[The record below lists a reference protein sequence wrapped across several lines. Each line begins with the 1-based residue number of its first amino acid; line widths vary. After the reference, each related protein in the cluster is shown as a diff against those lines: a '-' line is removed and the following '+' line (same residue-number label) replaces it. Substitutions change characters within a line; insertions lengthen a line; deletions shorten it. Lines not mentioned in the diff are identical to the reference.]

1 MKVLQTIFLLMKKI
15 DKNGDLTKQHLKEMV
30 KIVLVQ
36 LICSCIK
43 PTEATYLL
51 PYSMMFNQGSHGFI
65 KTHTWNSSIS
75 AFINIEASG
84 SGGTGIIFLVSN
96 VFHIGFQ
103 EIIMLSVR
111 FTSIFVTSNIS

>member
-1 MKVLQTIFLLMKKI
+1 MKVLQMIFLLMKKI

-51 PYSMMFNQGSHGFI
+51 PCSMMFNQGSHGFI
-65 KTHTWNSSIS
+65 KAHAWNSSIG

-96 VFHIGFQ
+96 VFILVFRK
-103 EIIMLSVR
+103 LSR
-111 FTSIFVTSNIS
+111 

>member
-1 MKVLQTIFLLMKKI
+1 MKVLQMIFLLMKKF

-30 KIVLVQ
+30 KIVLIQ
-36 LICSCIK
+36 LICSCNK
-43 PTEATYLL
+43 PSEATHLL
-51 PYSMMFNQGSHGFI
+51 PCSMMFNQGSHGFI
-65 KTHTWNSSIS
+65 KTHTWNNSIS